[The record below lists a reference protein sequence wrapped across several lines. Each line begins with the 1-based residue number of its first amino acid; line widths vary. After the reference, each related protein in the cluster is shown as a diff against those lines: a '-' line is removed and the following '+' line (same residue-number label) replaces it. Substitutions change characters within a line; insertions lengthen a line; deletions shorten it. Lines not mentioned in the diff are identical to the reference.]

1 MKRIDDLELGQPI
14 RRRRVLSLL
23 GFAGA
28 AWASRA
34 MQASAQTRPACVV
47 RPQQTEGP
55 YFVDTQLERSD
66 LRSDP
71 GSKVVQPGM
80 PLRLSFQ
87 VSRLSADRCDPMRDV
102 EVELWQCNA
111 QGVYSGVR
119 DPHFDTTGQR
129 FLRGYRITDGKGIAR
144 FLTIYPGWYPG
155 RTVHIH
161 FMLRTGA
168 PDSRREEFTSQL
180 YFEDALSDN
189 VFSRPPYA
197 ARGPRPVRNSQDGI
211 YRRGGSRLML
221 PISEQDGE
229 LAGVFAI
236 GMVDG

>member
-1 MKRIDDLELGQPI
+1 MKRNEDVGGARPF
-14 RRRRVLSLL
+14 RRRTVLSLL
-23 GFAGA
+23 GVVGA
-28 AWASRA
+28 AWGSRA
-34 MQASAQTRPACVV
+34 LQASAQPLPECVV

-80 PLRLSFQ
+80 PLRVSFQ
-87 VSRLSADRCDPMRDV
+87 VSRLRADRCDPMRDV
-102 EVELWQCNA
+102 QVELWQCNA

-129 FLRGYRITDGKGIAR
+129 FLRGYQITDGKGVAR

-161 FMLRTGA
+161 CMIRTGA
-168 PDSRREEFTSQL
+168 SGSRREEFTSQL
-180 YFEDALSDN
+180 YFDDTLSDN
-189 VFSRPPYA
+189 VFSRPPYV
-197 ARGPRPVRNSQDGI
+197 ARGPRPVRNSQDGV

-229 LAGVFAI
+229 LAGSFSV
-236 GMVDG
+236 GLVDG